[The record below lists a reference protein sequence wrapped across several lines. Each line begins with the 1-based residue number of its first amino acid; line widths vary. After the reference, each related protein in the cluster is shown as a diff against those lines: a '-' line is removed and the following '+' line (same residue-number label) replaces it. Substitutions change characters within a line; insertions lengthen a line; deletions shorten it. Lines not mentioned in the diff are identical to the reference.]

1 MPAPTP
7 GTKVVGAAMVA
18 ADVRSDLDGFRSFV
32 NGDTGLS
39 ASDVT
44 AASIGKEQV
53 YRPEHLGFP
62 VSGSEGVTQKVLS
75 IHKLPSTIPD
85 RRHLLSD
92 RESLFNSAMHDDTST
107 VIPWLAKT
115 LELPTSSWVRAT
127 ACFEASVYYDS
138 AIANP
143 EHIQGTVANPDVG
156 GRGAL
161 GGQFELVYRSRA
173 TGTETTFNAVRDVQ
187 NPYVD
192 VGTGAGVT
200 TVKLYEHGYAMSFA
214 ATMPAGTYDVYVK
227 FIQSTASSY
236 NSPCQIVFSAT
247 NLLIE
252 ADFQ

>member
-44 AASIGKEQV
+44 AASVGPEQV

-75 IHKLPSTIPD
+75 ISRLPST
-85 RRHLLSD
+85 RHFDHTKLTD
-92 RESLFNSAMHDDTST
+92 RESLFNKSLNDDTST
-107 VIPWLAKT
+107 IIPWLAKT
-115 LELPTSSWVRAT
+115 LELPASSWVRAT
-127 ACFEASVYYDS
+127 ACFEASVYYDY
-138 AIANP
+138 AITNP
-143 EHIQGTVANPDVG
+143 EHVSGTVANPMVG

-161 GGQFELVYRSRA
+161 GGQFELVYRNKA
-173 TGTETTFNAVRDVQ
+173 TGVETTFNAVRDVQ

-192 VGTGAGVT
+192 VLGTP
-200 TVKLYEHGYAMSFA
+200 VKLSEHGYAMSFA
-214 ATMPAGTYDVYVK
+214 ATMSAGIYDVYVK
-227 FIQSTASSY
+227 FIQSTASTY
-236 NSPCQIVFSAT
+236 NSPYQITFSAT

-252 ADFQ
+252 ADF